1 MQMKCIEARLE
12 DVWLR
17 CVVHHLIDNARGSL
31 MGYRAAHSVLH
42 CGVVLVIW
50 GTSGRYTPTPPPMS
64 SAVGQWISP
73 RLKEHLL
80 FSNSTPLSTRH
91 APPTH
96 HMTRKII
103 YTNTNVQQDGF
114 ITMSPL
120 SNAALF
126 VLLGRKRELNRG
138 NLISLLPVELTR
150 ADPPHPLKIIGEE
163 GEGRM

>member
-1 MQMKCIEARLE
+1 
-12 DVWLR
+12 
-17 CVVHHLIDNARGSL
+17 
-31 MGYRAAHSVLH
+31 
-42 CGVVLVIW
+42 
-50 GTSGRYTPTPPPMS
+50 
-64 SAVGQWISP
+64 
-73 RLKEHLL
+73 
-80 FSNSTPLSTRH
+80 
-91 APPTH
+91 
-96 HMTRKII
+96 MTRKII